1 MTARTD
7 QVAGID
13 GLRLPKADA
22 RRRRRR
28 RRLLILL
35 LIGLSAV
42 PSVVTSYLSIALF
55 GERAL
60 LTTDAWA
67 PMPVD
72 VRAEPD
78 MLMRVTNMLPGDVQS
93 GELTVA
99 NVGGDPLRYA
109 LVSVSDDPDG
119 RGLRTA
125 LLATVRAEGSGCVA
139 FDGPLLYDGPLVG
152 AGFGDPATGSQSGDR
167 LLAGGGRERICMR
180 VTLSES
186 AGNRYQRTSTR
197 VTFTIVAEH
206 AAGTP

>member
-7 QVAGID
+7 PSAI
-13 GLRLPKADA
+13 KA

-42 PSVVTSYLSIALF
+42 PSVVTSYISINLF

-67 PMPVD
+67 PMPID

-78 MLMRVTNMLPGDVQS
+78 LLIQATGMLPGDVR
-93 GELTVA
+93 GGTLTVA
-99 NVGGDPLRYA
+99 NVGADPLRYA
-109 LVSVSDDPDG
+109 LVSVANDPD
-119 RGLRTA
+119 RKSLRDVLVA
-125 LLATVRAEGSGCVA
+125 DVRAEGNGCAA
-139 FDGPLLYDGPLVG
+139 FDGAILYSGPLVG
-152 AGFGDPATGSQSGDR
+152 AGFGDPATGPDAGDR
-167 LLAGGGRERICMR
+167 LLAGAARERICIR
-180 VTLSES
+180 VSLPVS
-186 AGNRYQRTSTR
+186 AGNRYQHSLTEA
-197 VTFTIVAEH
+197 TFTIVAEH